1 MYAVGKEH
9 FVVLRDWFGA
19 FYQVLLGQPQGPRF
33 GSFVALYGIAAETR
47 AMIAEALSREPAEA

>member
-33 GSFVALYGIAAETR
+33 GSFAALYGVAETR
-47 AMIAEALSREPAEA
+47 AMIAEALSREAAEA